1 MILVLAANVYWALT
15 VTEHFL
21 SIYQTKY
28 HQEKRGL
35 VVRWRGGYETDN
47 KSVRQPGRS
56 RLLLAD
62 LRGCCNQSSPSGMGL
77 ARDTVRTTAPT
88 VGPRTWHQSQDR
100 KIFCIWSTWPVSE
113 RSGSV
118 SLAHR
123 PYLLLTFHGPEIKG
137 WERKPGGKDETFTEH
152 SLKSS
157 VTSEHRFYLK
167 GSKLRLGDG
176 EQFSQGYKAS
186 KWPSQ
191 TRAQVLL
198 TTSTQY
204 TVFSKAYLSL
214 PADLQP
220 LSSCSSWWEA
230 VCCVW
235 AN

>member
-28 HQEKRGL
+28 HQEKRGV

-100 KIFCIWSTWPVSE
+100 KIFCIWSRWAVSE

-118 SLAHR
+118 SLVHR
-123 PYLLLTFHGPEIKG
+123 PSYFLHSVGLRSKGEKGNREGKMRPLLST
-137 WERKPGGKDETFTEH
+137 H
-152 SLKSS
+152 SNP
-157 VTSEHRFYLK
+157 
-167 GSKLRLGDG
+167 
-176 EQFSQGYKAS
+176 Q
-186 KWPSQ
+186 
-191 TRAQVLL
+191 
-198 TTSTQY
+198 
-204 TVFSKAYLSL
+204 
-214 PADLQP
+214 
-220 LSSCSSWWEA
+220 
-230 VCCVW
+230 
-235 AN
+235 